1 MQEKLTLTNRFR
13 QGQGAAARPQQNYD
27 SVASYIRVRRMDLTS
42 DYKPRLK
49 DLLQRKSIV
58 WGKVKLSSGQE
69 SDYYFDCKPTTL
81 DPEGAFLTAHAVLD
95 LLEEKRIRADAIGGP
110 PIGAHPIVAAVATVS
125 YLRSKEGKGRPLPA
139 FLIRKQPK
147 AHGLE
152 KQIEGID
159 IKKVR
164 DVVIIDDV
172 CTKGESTL
180 EALKIVEEAGLRVAA
195 VLSIIDREA
204 GGSEKLRQK
213 YPYFALFTGREL
225 LEKQS
230 SKAAESR

>member
-1 MQEKLTLTNRFR
+1 
-13 QGQGAAARPQQNYD
+13 
-27 SVASYIRVRRMDLTS
+27 
-42 DYKPRLK
+42 LK

-58 WGKVKLSSGQE
+58 WGRVKLSSGQE

-95 LLEEKRIRADAIGGP
+95 LLAEKGIQADAIGGP
-110 PIGAHPIVAAVATVS
+110 PIGAHPIVSAVAAVS
-125 YLRSKEGKGRPLPA
+125 YLRSKERKGRPLPA

-159 IKKVR
+159 LKKIHK
-164 DVVIIDDV
+164 VVIVDDV

-180 EALKIVEEAGLRVAA
+180 EALRIVEDAGLRVAA
-195 VLSIIDREA
+195 VLSIVDRQA

-225 LEKQS
+225 LENATRS
-230 SKAAESR
+230 AAESG

>member
-1 MQEKLTLTNRFR
+1 
-13 QGQGAAARPQQNYD
+13 
-27 SVASYIRVRRMDLTS
+27 MDLTN

-58 WGKVKLSSGQE
+58 WEKVKLSSGQE

-95 LLEEKRIRADAIGGP
+95 LLAEKRIRADAIGGP

-159 IKKVR
+159 IKKIR

-180 EALKIVEEAGLRVAA
+180 EALNIVEEAGLRVAA

>member
-1 MQEKLTLTNRFR
+1 MPSEHKQ
-13 QGQGAAARPQQNYD
+13 
-27 SVASYIRVRRMDLTS
+27 
-42 DYKPRLK
+42 RLK

-69 SDYYFDCKPTTL
+69 SDYYFDCKLTTL

-95 LLEEKRIRADAIGGP
+95 LLDEKGIHADAISGP
-110 PIGAHPIVAAVATVS
+110 PIGAHPIVAAVAAVS
-125 YLRSKEGKGRPLPA
+125 HLRAKDGKTRPLPA
-139 FLIRKQPK
+139 FMIRKQPK

-159 IKKVR
+159 VKKIR

-180 EALKIVEEAGLRVAA
+180 EALRIVEDAGLRVAA
-195 VLSIIDREA
+195 VLSIVDREA

-213 YPYFALFTGREL
+213 YPYFALFTGQEL
-225 LEKQS
+225 LEKAS
-230 SKAAESR
+230 RSAAESR

>member
-1 MQEKLTLTNRFR
+1 
-13 QGQGAAARPQQNYD
+13 
-27 SVASYIRVRRMDLTS
+27 MDLPS
-42 DYKPRLK
+42 EHKQRLK

-69 SDYYFDCKPTTL
+69 SDYYFDCKLTTL

-95 LLEEKRIRADAIGGP
+95 LLDEKGIHADAISGP
-110 PIGAHPIVAAVATVS
+110 PIGAHPIVAAVAAVS
-125 YLRSKEGKGRPLPA
+125 HLRAKDGKTRPLPA
-139 FLIRKQPK
+139 FMIRKQPK

-159 IKKVR
+159 VKKIR

-180 EALKIVEEAGLRVAA
+180 EALRIVEDAGLRVAA
-195 VLSIIDREA
+195 VLSIVDREA

-213 YPYFALFTGREL
+213 YPYFALFTGQEL
-225 LEKQS
+225 LEKAS
-230 SKAAESR
+230 RSAAESR

>member
-1 MQEKLTLTNRFR
+1 
-13 QGQGAAARPQQNYD
+13 
-27 SVASYIRVRRMDLTS
+27 MDLAS
-42 DYKPRLK
+42 DYRQRLK
-49 DLLQRKSIV
+49 DVLQRKSIV

-95 LLEEKRIRADAIGGP
+95 LLEEKGIQADAIGGP
-110 PIGAHPIVAAVATVS
+110 PIGAHPIVSAVAAVS
-125 YLRSKEGKGRPLPA
+125 YSRSRDGKK
-139 FLIRKQPK
+139 I
-147 AHGLE
+147 
-152 KQIEGID
+152 
-159 IKKVR
+159 R

-195 VLSIIDREA
+195 VLSVIDREA

-213 YPYFALFTGREL
+213 YPYFALFTGKEL
-225 LEKQS
+225 LETAS
-230 SKAAESR
+230 RSAAESH

>member
-1 MQEKLTLTNRFR
+1 MGLPSEHKQ
-13 QGQGAAARPQQNYD
+13 
-27 SVASYIRVRRMDLTS
+27 
-42 DYKPRLK
+42 RLK

-58 WGKVKLSSGQE
+58 WGKVKLASGQE
-69 SDYYFDCKPTTL
+69 SDYYFDCKLTTL

-95 LLEEKRIRADAIGGP
+95 LLEEKGIQADAISGP
-110 PIGAHPIVAAVATVS
+110 PIGAHPIVAAVAAVS
-125 YLRSKEGKGRPLPA
+125 YLRSKDGKGRPLPA

-147 AHGLE
+147 AYGLE

-159 IKKVR
+159 LKKIR
-164 DVVIIDDV
+164 NVVVIDDV

-195 VLSIIDREA
+195 VLSIVDREA

-213 YPYFALFTGREL
+213 YPYFALFTGQEL
-225 LEKQS
+225 LEKAS
-230 SKAAESR
+230 RSAAESR